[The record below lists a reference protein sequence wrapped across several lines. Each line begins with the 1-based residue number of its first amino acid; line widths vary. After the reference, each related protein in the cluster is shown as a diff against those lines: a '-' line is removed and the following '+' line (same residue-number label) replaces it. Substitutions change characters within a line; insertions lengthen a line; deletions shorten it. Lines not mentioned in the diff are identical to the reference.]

1 MSDSATFSVGSW
13 FLRSWKIP
21 SPPLR
26 DGQAGITPRLRSGK
40 HIRELAPLSLT
51 TIRPGAKTPR
61 LRQLD
66 CQHAAAADMTDR
78 RTVGTV
84 FHLSWPQLMITMST
98 SSKTAPPN
106 STQVKLRPRE
116 HGAYSILGM
125 PLLAGLLIGGV
136 TPIGVLTTI
145 AAVAG
150 FLANEPLLVVW
161 GNRGQRAKQSG
172 TAATPTLICLLVTA
186 IVCGGVALFLGSVPV
201 QITLLFSL
209 LLAVLGMVLS
219 VMGHQRRLTA
229 QIVGILGLTMPSA
242 VVLLAGQT
250 DKWLTLALTTGWV
263 LGRIATTT
271 SVRSIFSR
279 QRASQNRRVPRIHD
293 LILFSVG
300 AVLIAGCFS
309 GIAAW
314 LTTTPLLL
322 VAVLLRI
329 RPASIQG
336 IRRLGWE
343 LVAVNI
349 VSCAWMVIWYA
360 GPHMVGG

>member
-1 MSDSATFSVGSW
+1 MNTAINV
-13 FLRSWKIP
+13 P
-21 SPPLR
+21 QPHSP
-26 DGQAGITPRLRSGK
+26 
-40 HIRELAPLSLT
+40 
-51 TIRPGAKTPR
+51 
-61 LRQLD
+61 
-66 CQHAAAADMTDR
+66 
-78 RTVGTV
+78 
-84 FHLSWPQLMITMST
+84 
-98 SSKTAPPN
+98 
-106 STQVKLRPRE
+106 QVQLRPRE
-116 HGAYSILGM
+116 HGAYAILSM
-125 PLLAGLLIGGV
+125 PLLAALLIGGV
-136 TPIGVLTTI
+136 TPVGVLTTL

-161 GNRGQRAKQSG
+161 GRRGQNARQSEPVARRALVALLSLAVISGASALLLG
-172 TAATPTLICLLVTA
+172 TAI
-186 IVCGGVALFLGSVPV
+186 IRIALAS
-201 QITLLFSL
+201 SA
-209 LLAVLGMVLS
+209 LLAALGFAFS
-219 VMGHQRRLTA
+219 VTGHQRTLTA
-229 QIVGILGLTMPSA
+229 QLVGILGLTAPSA
-242 VVLLAGQT
+242 VVLLAGRT
-250 DKWLTLALTTGWV
+250 DTWLTLALTSAWV
-263 LGRIATTT
+263 LGRVATTT

-322 VAVLLRI
+322 AAVLLRI